1 MFSGIALL
9 ILTGY
14 IFYLESGD
22 VWFVSWWFEHAKD
35 ILLLANPT
43 DDLRE
48 KVLKAPLIE
57 CMYSVLDVLDPTEL
71 LWHHPSFVPSLLSGL
86 KTSVRLSFENPQD
99 NHL

>member
-1 MFSGIALL
+1 MRGVIPAGFATRIDHRNPPWNFQYTNALP
-9 ILTGY
+9 
-14 IFYLESGD
+14 
-22 VWFVSWWFEHAKD
+22 
-35 ILLLANPT
+35 NPT
-43 DDLRE
+43 DDLWE

-86 KTSVRLSFENPQD
+86 KTSVCLSFENPQD